1 MRNMCNAYVHAL
13 YPYQNFG
20 FHDFV
25 KLELGSLCLEDFR
38 YEVHSSMS
46 IVELSNIITYHPNF
60 LL

>member
-46 IVELSNIITYHPNF
+46 IVELSNRITYHPNF